1 MVKPWKIHIV
11 SALVFLLCNEN
22 LNSFLTRVRKLFKGG
37 NYMRKYGI
45 PILVFIPVANLMHH
59 PLVVILGF
67 KNGHDF
73 LQNPQLPWPPI
84 CSNFSSTFVE
94 HQYFP
99 SGSVSL
105 MQVFLKVITLLEKVL
120 VADSYGFPAH
130 FQIQTGKSWFLAES
144 LLLTSWVIT

>member
-1 MVKPWKIHIV
+1 MFFWRNSPFYTNCNGNSRVLARACCAKFATGLNIIISHSSKSIIAKMIPPVGESFWQKDSLITHI
-11 SALVFLLCNEN
+11 
-22 LNSFLTRVRKLFKGG
+22 LFEH
-37 NYMRKYGI
+37 M
-45 PILVFIPVANLMHH
+45 PIMIYSPVANLMHH

-120 VADSYGFPAH
+120 VADS
-130 FQIQTGKSWFLAES
+130 
-144 LLLTSWVIT
+144 